1 MYCIPPHSLPL
12 TNNSVQVYS
21 VLGLLMVGTF
31 NLEKDRLHRKDL
43 LLNMK
48 KHSWD
53 SLEVISRCNKLLYSK
68 HDSAYIQ
75 YFTKSKN

>member
-1 MYCIPPHSLPL
+1 M
-12 TNNSVQVYS
+12 QVYS

-53 SLEVISRCNKLLYSK
+53 SLEVR
-68 HDSAYIQ
+68 ARRYI
-75 YFTKSKN
+75 